1 MLVDLLK
8 KEEASM
14 IDSAIEPNGMN
25 KLRREVDSYGR
36 KEVFWERRAIKVV
49 ELGHLR

>member
-1 MLVDLLK
+1 LNLYELKCVVMLVDLLK

-36 KEVFWERRAIKVV
+36 KEVF
-49 ELGHLR
+49 